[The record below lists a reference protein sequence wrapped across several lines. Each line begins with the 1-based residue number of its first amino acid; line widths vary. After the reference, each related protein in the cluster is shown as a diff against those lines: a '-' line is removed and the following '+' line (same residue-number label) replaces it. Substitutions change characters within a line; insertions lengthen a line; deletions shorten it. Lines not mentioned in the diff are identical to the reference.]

1 MKELNLK
8 DVQSSNIEKIGYNE
22 EFKNLYIK
30 YKSGRVY
37 AFENVPKELYES
49 LDKAES
55 KGSFMNSNIKNKFN
69 YKLL

>member
-22 EFKNLYIK
+22 EFENLYIK

-37 AFENVPKELYES
+37 AFEKVPKELYEG